1 MDAVKVVK
9 EIKKRVN
16 GVYISSYLIE
26 YLQEV
31 NAKYPRKLKPIA
43 IGVHFKGIQKD
54 HKVINRLIQSVSD
67 DEKTFRYTR
76 VYSISNYMINNISE
90 SLSEV
95 KKFSVSFELLENATS
110 IELIQV
116 KQGDHD
122 ITEHFTLEKDGS
134 KFILNFD
141 EEMTQKILSSSE
153 VFLKVTIK
161 ETISLEVPS
170 FV

>member
-1 MDAVKVVK
+1 MFNFFKKK
-9 EIKKRVN
+9 ERAEFVSPCD
-16 GVYISSYLIE
+16 GYLK
-26 YLQEV
+26 
-31 NAKYPRKLKPIA
+31 N
-43 IGVHFKGIQKD
+43 
-54 HKVINRLIQSVSD
+54 
-67 DEKTFRYTR
+67 
-76 VYSISNYMINNISE
+76 
-90 SLSEV
+90 LSEV
-95 KKFSVSFELLENATS
+95 KNFSVSFELLENATS